1 MFEYDRLAL
10 DVAEQFTNKNFN
22 ASRNNQHCFESIL
35 KTPGNQSQDEVS
47 RRLSGGSCSTD
58 VFDCGASSGYGSPGL
73 VGTPLASP
81 APNVQCLATQLHKML
96 LDQGYSE
103 DSANGIAVPMSS
115 SLNSSISGH
124 SPRSYELLAF
134 SNSMKDLK
142 PNSLQ
147 MPSMFGPSPM
157 PNPIEFLSIE
167 DTTEEHGKASSMPP
181 IPPQTPV
188 PTGKS
193 AAKVITPVAMEDGF
207 STDEIAQF
215 AELLC
220 SPKKAPPARY
230 QCHIC
235 GARGGD
241 QSSHYISDCPMRFNS
256 PYEELT
262 PYQGRK
268 KCYGEFQCQ
277 QCKRKWTSQNSVAN
291 EAQSCI
297 KCHIPVFPHKQLPVD
312 KAVALGLV
320 KAQKNVQTKIAPIG
334 HGRPPFA
341 LARN

>member
-22 ASRNNQHCFESIL
+22 VSSRNNQHCFESIL
-35 KTPGNQSQDEVS
+35 KTPGNQSQDEIS

-73 VGTPLASP
+73 IGTPLASP

-96 LDQGYSE
+96 LDQGFSE
-103 DSANGIAVPMSS
+103 DSTNGIAVPMSS

-147 MPSMFGPSPM
+147 MPSMFGLPI
-157 PNPIEFLSIE
+157 PNPIEFSSVE
-167 DTTEEHGKASSMPP
+167 DKFEEEGKASSMPP
-181 IPPQTPV
+181 LPPQTPV
-188 PTGKS
+188 PT
-193 AAKVITPVAMEDGF
+193 AKNGAKPSNHVAVEDGF
-207 STDEIAQF
+207 SNDEIAQF

-220 SPKKAPPARY
+220 SPKKAPPVRY

-241 QSSHYISDCPMRFNS
+241 QSGHYISDCPMVCVTFICS
-256 PYEELT
+256 L
-262 PYQGRK
+262 
-268 KCYGEFQCQ
+268 
-277 QCKRKWTSQNSVAN
+277 
-291 EAQSCI
+291 
-297 KCHIPVFPHKQLPVD
+297 
-312 KAVALGLV
+312 
-320 KAQKNVQTKIAPIG
+320 
-334 HGRPPFA
+334 
-341 LARN
+341 